1 MKINSTFLIAVSLVI
16 MLTLLLSG
24 CVEEGENAD
33 KEIIDKESTETEN
46 NQTVED
52 DTWGIQLSA
61 TKITPTGMTLVCK
74 QSGGEPTGELHTGS
88 YYFLEESINEQ
99 WLPVETLPSEYE
111 LDWTSEAWIIPMNDT
126 VEWEVDWELLYGELP
141 DGNYRIG
148 KEIMDFRSA
157 GDYDEKIYYANF
169 EVTN

>member
-1 MKINSTFLIAVSLVI
+1 

-24 CVEEGENAD
+24 CVEEETNAD

-52 DTWGIQLSA
+52 DTWGIQLNA

-74 QSGGEPTGELHTGS
+74 QSGGKPTGELYTGS

-99 WLPVETLPSEYE
+99 WLPVEMLPSEYG
-111 LDWTSEAWIIPMNDT
+111 LVWTDEAWIIPMNDI

-141 DGNYRIG
+141 DGKYRIG